1 MLYSEKNSERRRKK
15 RAFSPCMRNR
25 TGLQKWTFFRLRAV
39 ELVSEGEFLMIIRF
53 EPEGTHRAFT
63 RMLRE
68 LAACE
73 EVRSLLALS
82 CEKNGFA
89 PELVDGTLRS
99 CPKPVFG
106 GVFPGVV
113 FGGAHYSR
121 GTVMVGLSS
130 PVRVVGVRNIDAEE
144 AGYEETLEREA
155 VFAGGPRSMCFV
167 FVDGMSRRVSAFTE
181 ALFNAFGPSLNY
193 VGGGAG
199 ALSGRK
205 PCLFTPDGLIEDGA
219 VVVFTDIP
227 GGVGAAHGWSPVSV
241 PIKVTGS
248 RLNVIDTLDWEPA
261 FEVYRRVV
269 EPHSA
274 RSFGSEKFF
283 DLAKAY
289 PLGIGRLEAE
299 YVVRDPL
306 MNLGGS
312 LVCVGEVPE
321 GSFVSVL
328 HGDADSLLK
337 GAVRAKEIARE
348 SFPPDATPRA
358 LFLADCVSRA
368 LFLEDDFTRELAALA
383 GPSPVFGALTIG
395 EIANN
400 GREYLEFFNKTAAV
414 AILGE

>member
-1 MLYSEKNSERRRKK
+1 MGLLPAHAEEEGAGRTSGFRRR
-15 RAFSPCMRNR
+15 
-25 TGLQKWTFFRLRAV
+25 AV
-39 ELVSEGEFLMIIRF
+39 DCGWEGEFSMIIRF
-53 EPEGTHRAFT
+53 EPEGTHRAFA
-63 RMLRE
+63 RMLSE

-73 EVRSLLALS
+73 EVRSLLVLS

-89 PELVDGTLRS
+89 PGLVNGALRS

-113 FGGAHYSR
+113 FEGGLFSR

-130 PVRVVGVRNIDAEE
+130 PARVVGVRNIDAEE
-144 AGYEETLEREA
+144 ARYQETLEREA
-155 VFAGGPRSMCFV
+155 VFAGGPRSVCFV
-167 FVDGMSRRVSAFTE
+167 FVDGMSRRISAFTE

-199 ALSGRK
+199 ALSDRK
-205 PCLFTPDGLIEDGA
+205 PCLFTPDGLIKDGA

-227 GGVGAAHGWSPVSV
+227 GGVGAAHGWSPVSA
-241 PIKVTGS
+241 PINVTGS
-248 RLNVIDTLDWEPA
+248 RLNVIDTLNWEPA

-269 EPHSA
+269 EPHSG

-283 DLAKAY
+283 DLAKGY
-289 PLGIGRLEAE
+289 PLGIRRLDAE
-299 YVVRDPL
+299 FVVRDPL
-306 MNLGGS
+306 MNVDGS

-328 HGDADSLLK
+328 RGDAESLLK
-337 GAVRAKEIARE
+337 GAVRAKEIACE
-348 SFPPDATPRA
+348 SFPEDAAPRA

-368 LFLEDDFTRELAALA
+368 LFLEDGFASELAALA
-383 GPSPVFGALTIG
+383 GPTPMFGALTVG

>member
-1 MLYSEKNSERRRKK
+1 
-15 RAFSPCMRNR
+15 
-25 TGLQKWTFFRLRAV
+25 
-39 ELVSEGEFLMIIRF
+39 
-53 EPEGTHRAFT
+53 
-63 RMLRE
+63 
-68 LAACE
+68 AACE

-167 FVDGMSRRVSAFTE
+167 FVDGMSRRISAFTE

-205 PCLFTPDGLIEDGA
+205 PCLFTPDGMIENA
-219 VVVFTDIP
+219 AIVVFTDIP

-248 RLNVIDTLDWEPA
+248 RMNVIDTLNWEPA
-261 FEVYRRVV
+261 FEIYRRIV
-269 EPHSA
+269 ESHSG
-274 RSFGSEKFF
+274 RSFASNKFF
-283 DLAKAY
+283 DLAKGY
-289 PLGIGRLEAE
+289 PLGIGRLDAE
-299 YVVRDPL
+299 FVVRDPL
-306 MNLGGS
+306 MNIGES

-328 HGDADSLLK
+328 HGDAESLLK
-337 GAVRAKEIARE
+337 GAVRAEEIARE
-348 SFPPDATPRA
+348 SFPAKAAPRA

-368 LFLEDDFTRELAALA
+368 LFLEDDFPRELAALA
-383 GPSPVFGALTIG
+383 GPEPLFGALTVG

-400 GREYLEFFNKTAAV
+400 GREYLEFYNKTAAV

>member
-1 MLYSEKNSERRRKK
+1 
-15 RAFSPCMRNR
+15 
-25 TGLQKWTFFRLRAV
+25 V
-39 ELVSEGEFLMIIRF
+39 ELVVKGEFSMIIRF
-53 EPEGTHRAFT
+53 EPEGTHSAFA
-63 RMLRE
+63 RVLRE
-68 LAACE
+68 LAARE
-73 EVRSLLALS
+73 EVGSLFALS
-82 CEKNGFA
+82 CEKNGFV
-89 PELVDGTLRS
+89 PELVDGALRS

-113 FGGAHYSR
+113 FEGAHFSR
-121 GTVMVGLSS
+121 GTVMVGFPS
-130 PVRVVGVRNIDAEE
+130 PARVVVVGNIDAEE
-144 AGYEETLEREA
+144 TRYEETLEREA

-328 HGDADSLLK
+328 HGDAESLLK
-337 GAVRAKEIARE
+337 GAVRAKEIARA
-348 SFPPDATPRA
+348 SFPAEAAPRA

-368 LFLEDDFTRELAALA
+368 LFLEDGFARELAALA
-383 GPSPVFGALTIG
+383 GTAPLFGALTIG

>member
-1 MLYSEKNSERRRKK
+1 MESDGV
-15 RAFSPCMRNR
+15 AR
-25 TGLQKWTFFRLRAV
+25 TNVLRLRAV
-39 ELVSEGEFLMIIRF
+39 ELVLEGEFSMIIRF
-53 EPEGTHRAFT
+53 EPEGTPGAFG
-63 RMLRE
+63 RMLSE
-68 LAACE
+68 LAARE
-73 EVRSLLALS
+73 EVGSLFALS
-82 CEKNGFA
+82 CEKNGFV
-89 PELVDGTLRS
+89 PELVDGALRS

-113 FGGAHYSR
+113 FEGELFSR
-121 GTVMVGLSS
+121 GTVMVGFPS
-130 PVRVVGVRNIDAEE
+130 PARVVGVENIDAEE
-144 AGYEETLEREA
+144 TRYEETLEREA
-155 VFAGGPRSMCFV
+155 VFAGGPRSVCFV
-167 FVDGMSRRVSAFTE
+167 FVDGMSRRISAFTE

-205 PCLFTPDGLIEDGA
+205 PCLFTPDGMIENA
-219 VVVFTDIP
+219 AIVVFTDIP

-248 RLNVIDTLDWEPA
+248 RLNVIDTLNWEPA

-269 EPHSA
+269 EPHSG